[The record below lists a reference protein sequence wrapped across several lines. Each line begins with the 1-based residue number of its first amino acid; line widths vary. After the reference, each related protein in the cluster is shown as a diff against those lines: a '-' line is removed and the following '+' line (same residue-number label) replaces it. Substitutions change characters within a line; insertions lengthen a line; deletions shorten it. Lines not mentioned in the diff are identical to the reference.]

1 MHALP
6 DVENIEAFDAWRAEP
21 SQCLPAALDIARRHG
36 LPYRKPHLFAT
47 GSNLVVA
54 LDDRLVLKIFP
65 PLLRHQ
71 FVSER
76 AALLQLRGRISVPIP
91 EIVLEGG
98 RDQWPYLVITR
109 LNGIVG
115 TQAWPILPEDHKE
128 SVLGRIGETIA
139 EVQRVPVGALSRLEP
154 RWDAFIPRQ
163 IEGCRARHERL
174 GLPRKYLDGLD
185 AYLRDAADLI
195 PLQAPPVILT
205 GEYGPENFLLSR
217 EGSDWRLSGLIDFGD
232 AFTGWREYDLLGPT
246 VFLAAGVPRRVAGG
260 HDARFGA
267 TLDDAR
273 AAAPLQR
280 SESPDLHRGLAA
292 EGRRLVRTGAIA
304 LADVTASL
312 TIHSDVVKSRRHS
325 RRCDRRPHGRY

>member
-1 MHALP
+1 M
-6 DVENIEAFDAWRAEP
+6 
-21 SQCLPAALDIARRHG
+21 RRCCS
-36 LPYRKPHLFAT
+36 FA
-47 GSNLVVA
+47 GASA
-54 LDDRLVLKIFP
+54 CRF
-65 PLLRHQ
+65 RR
-71 FVSER
+71 SC
-76 AALLQLRGRISVPIP
+76 
-91 EIVLEGG
+91 LEGG

-246 VFLAAGVPRRVAGG
+246 VFLAAGVPRRVQSLLAGFG
-260 HDARFGA
+260 YSRADMTPALARR
-267 TLDDAR
+267 LM
-273 AAAPLQR
+273 PLAL
-280 SESPDLHRGLAA
+280 LHRFSDLNRQICI
-292 EGRRLVRTGAIA
+292 EGWQQKAGDLFELERL
-304 LADVTASL
+304 LW
-312 TIHSDVVKSRRHS
+312 
-325 RRCDRRPHGRY
+325 PM